1 MGDGDTQVL
10 EENAG
15 LEACVETDTAAVGP
29 GW

>member
-1 MGDGDTQVL
+1 MGDGDAQVL
-10 EENAG
+10 ENAG